1 MKNKVKGIAAWAILL
16 VVVLVLAN
24 SVFNSIDTTM
34 SYSELLTKIEK
45 NEIAAITIASDGT
58 YALVSEVSDAN
69 GIQKEVK
76 IPSIDSFMNYISTE
90 VVSSGIEIKQNEES
104 MLLAILEA
112 VSPFGFILIV
122 LLFWLMLMN
131 PNKGNNQSMSFGKSK
146 ARMMNSATDKVK
158 VTFADVAG
166 VEEEKE

>member
-58 YALVSEVSDAN
+58 YALVSEVADAN

-112 VSPFGFILIV
+112 I
-122 LLFWLMLMN
+122 
-131 PNKGNNQSMSFGKSK
+131 SFFLS
-146 ARMMNSATDKVK
+146 
-158 VTFADVAG
+158 
-166 VEEEKE
+166 